1 MNNFACV
8 FVHVFKSVV
17 YVMCTNYFAEKWIS
31 DWSMTHPL
39 QSLQEWQKK
48 AFGSPITSP
57 PCNYQEQ
64 SSPYDA
70 KCWSSD
76 EYQMQFFKGEG
87 SLFK

>member
-1 MNNFACV
+1 
-8 FVHVFKSVV
+8 
-17 YVMCTNYFAEKWIS
+17 MCTNYFAEKWIS

-87 SLFK
+87 SLNLPSL